1 MKHVNIFIDVV
12 MLILIFQGQD
22 VIKIIYTF
30 R

>member
-1 MKHVNIFIDVV
+1 MEHVNIFIDVV
-12 MLILIFQGQD
+12 TLILIFQGKD